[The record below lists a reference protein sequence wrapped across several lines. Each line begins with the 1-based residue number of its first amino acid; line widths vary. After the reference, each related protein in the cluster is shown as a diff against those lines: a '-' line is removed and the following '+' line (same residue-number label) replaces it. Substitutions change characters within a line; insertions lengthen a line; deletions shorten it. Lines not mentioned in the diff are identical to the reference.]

1 MKYDSLATACTA
13 PICGDTR
20 DQEAVVQGTGRP
32 ELFGSGVLPYPR
44 GLGEALGDAVQER
57 VAEVQHPVLRL
68 QTTAH
73 LVRERPRLRVHAA
86 VHLPPALL
94 FALHSCL
101 LKKIAEH
108 PPLQQRAQGIY
119 DTNAKGK
126 GRSREVWWVVTKW
139 RRQSVHN
146 RSTSYWVLGLLGEN
160 WRGHVRML
168 CQHVFVRCLLV
179 ALFWTMRGDFMVL

>member
-73 LVRERPRLRVHAA
+73 LARERPRLRVHAA

-108 PPLQQRAQGIY
+108 PPLQQRAQ
-119 DTNAKGK
+119 
-126 GRSREVWWVVTKW
+126 VWWVVTKW

-146 RSTSYWVLGLLGEN
+146 RSTSYWVLGLLGKN

-168 CQHVFVRCLLV
+168 CQHVSVRCLLV
-179 ALFWTMRGDFMVL
+179 ALFWTVRGDFMVL